1 MSFAAPLA
9 LLTLLLVPAGFALQH
24 AARGRRRRTA
34 VRFPAAATL
43 AAVMPG
49 VNPWRR
55 RLPALLLALAAVA
68 LALALAR
75 PQTEVAVAVER
86 ASVMLVLDGSRSM
99 LSEDVDPTRMDAA
112 RKAARTFVD
121 AVPDGLQVG
130 LVGYNTVPYLSEPP
144 TLEHDQILA
153 AIDSLQADG
162 GTATGDAV
170 NEALRRLRPRG
181 REEDDRGAPAAIV
194 LLSDGKST
202 DGEDPVTVA
211 RRAGQS
217 RVPIFTVALGTPE
230 GVVPGGPFGA
240 PLAVPPDPETL
251 RRMAAVSGGRAFEIA
266 DSSELS
272 EVYERLGSQ
281 LGTKTEKREITSGFA
296 GAGLLL
302 LLGAVATMARWR
314 GRVA

>member
-9 LLTLLLVPAGFALQH
+9 LLAVLLVPAGFALH
-24 AARGRRRRTA
+24 RAARERRRRTA
-34 VRFPAAATL
+34 LRFPAAGTL
-43 AAVMPG
+43 AAVLPG

-75 PQTEVAVAVER
+75 PQTTVAVAVER

-99 LSEDVDPTRMDAA
+99 LSEDVDPTRMEAA

-121 AVPDGLQVG
+121 AVPDRLQVG

-144 TLEHDQILA
+144 TLEHDQVLA

-162 GTATGDAV
+162 GTATGDALD
-170 NEALRRLRPRG
+170 EALRRLRRRG
-181 REEDDRGAPAAIV
+181 EGDDRSAPAAIV

-202 DGEDPVTVA
+202 DGQDPVTVA
-211 RRAGQS
+211 RRAGRA

-266 DSSELS
+266 DSGELS

-281 LGTKTEKREITSGFA
+281 LGTETEKREITAAFA
-296 GAGLLL
+296 GAGLVL

-314 GRVA
+314 GRVT